1 MSVCLGAGTTR
12 APRGVTKSPL
22 APRVRRAEKVAA
34 SDARGGASKW
44 FHRVGKGGSLRNK
57 RGVEVKASSSESQN
71 SSGSEE
77 EDDKVEKNDQ
87 NEEQKTTK
95 EGGTHFFTLD
105 SREYAE
111 LSESMR
117 LIESETKR
125 LKHEYNKIIVRAMQ
139 TPKDCIAWNER
150 NGFDEKGKRMSE
162 KQPKGKNW
170 KRRSDG
176 EAVGSGG
183 EGEGQKQGTE
193 AQKRKEELDERL
205 RKADEFL
212 RQMMNESSILPE
224 GFIQKM
230 SKVLGDQNKLFS
242 SFEEIFEKQ
251 LGEEMYEKY
260 IEEKRQKAAGE
271 NSSKIGNRA
280 LVNLKCV
287 EEISPLFVLVFHHG
301 QNSPEPAGIY
311 SLQEKATPEEL
322 PVDTILAFM
331 TREDAE
337 RYAKLLTSSL
347 GTVPIVESVTKSE
360 LALTCRV
367 GGHRCVVSNKGY
379 ELSPPKESLRVT
391 DWERS
396 NMLRS
401 GAWRMVG
408 EDESCAVSEDD
419 LELDWKTHGME
430 LMATY
435 REEAKRKR
443 LEDVRERL
451 EQLYRKGTLGKN
463 NEEDNN
469 DPDDHSK

>member
-1 MSVCLGAGTTR
+1 MSVCLGARTTR

-22 APRVRRAEKVAA
+22 ASHVRRAEKVVT
-34 SDARGGASKW
+34 SGARGSASKW
-44 FHRVGKGGSLRNK
+44 FYRGGKGGSLQNK

-87 NEEQKTTK
+87 KEEQKTTK
-95 EGGTHFFTLD
+95 EGGTYFFTLD

-125 LKHEYNKIIVRAMQ
+125 LKQEYNKIIVRAMQ

-150 NGFDEKGKRMSE
+150 NGFDEKGKRLAE
-162 KQPKGKNW
+162 KQPKGKKW
-170 KRRSDG
+170 TRRSDG
-176 EAVGSGG
+176 EASGSGG
-183 EGEGQKQGTE
+183 EGEGQQQGTE

-260 IEEKRQKAAGE
+260 IEEKRQKAADE
-271 NSSKIGNRA
+271 NSSKIGNTA

-287 EEISPLFVLVFHHG
+287 EEICPLFVLVFHHG

-430 LMATY
+430 LMASY